1 MGYLRTCAC
10 ALALLLLAGCAA
22 TAATGQPTGH
32 VSGRFLMEG
41 GPLGPGGQQPRE
53 RAISGRV
60 TFTGAGGHD
69 VTVRVGRSGAFSAQL
84 PAGRYEVS
92 GRSPSLVEVSD
103 GSGLEPPCSPPLS
116 VTVTAGHTATIAV
129 TCIVP

>member
-1 MGYLRTCAC
+1 MGYLRTCVR

-22 TAATGQPTGH
+22 TAATGQPTGD

-41 GPLGPGGQQPRE
+41 GPLGPGGQQPPE

-60 TFTGAGGHD
+60 TFTAAGGHD
-69 VTVRVGRSGAFSAQL
+69 VTVRV
-84 PAGRYEVS
+84 GRYEVS

-103 GSGLEPPCSPPLS
+103 GSDLELPCSPPLS
-116 VTVTAGHTATIAV
+116 VTVTAGHTATITV